1 MYTLLLYTFIVF
13 LLFNYN
19 KISKKSFK
27 ICSRTQHNENQNF
40 PGHKLHK
47 KKTNNHLWNVFFRNY
62 TQFTAEPIDYQWNKT
77 DQQSFMSNLIPSGQD
92 TGTGRLSELLPTPQM
107 TAEVSTSLY
116 GTSCVIS
123 SHSSTPYDLQLHHQ
137 LHHLPQFCVLEKKM
151 TPVNY

>member
-13 LLFNYN
+13 LLFNITKLARSPSKYAAELN
-19 KISKKSFK
+19 IMKTKISLVINYTRKKQIT
-27 ICSRTQHNENQNF
+27 ICEMF
-40 PGHKLHK
+40 
-47 KKTNNHLWNVFFRNY
+47 FFRNY